1 MNFTKICPIFKTFS
15 SITVS
20 FRWGVK
26 LPSFC
31 LHLYK
36 GNFNA
41 IDTLGQICS
50 LKDLNNTFFEN
61 IYINI
66 LMSCSKGGMK
76 KSFYH
81 NLVNTLS
88 ILLAHFGM
96 VEWDKAILADKIPH
110 FSATWDNGFYW
121 CTVKI
126 WNPYKT
132 VRWTLITSCY
142 KELMDSLTKWL
153 TLYGC
158 FFYVTIFLCISI
170 WKFFLLETLLDIF
183 LIHLCVIISDVYLA
197 SVYINLNS
205 KSFYYNKLVCF
216 CIWNRYI
223 F

>member
-1 MNFTKICPIFKTFS
+1 MNFTKICPISKTFS
-15 SITVS
+15 SITTVS

-66 LMSCSKGGMK
+66 LMSRSKGGVK

-110 FSATWDNGFYW
+110 FSAKWDNGFYW

-132 VRWTLITSCY
+132 VWWTLITSCY
-142 KELMDSLTKWL
+142 KELMDW
-153 TLYGC
+153 
-158 FFYVTIFLCISI
+158 
-170 WKFFLLETLLDIF
+170 
-183 LIHLCVIISDVYLA
+183 SD
-197 SVYINLNS
+197 
-205 KSFYYNKLVCF
+205 
-216 CIWNRYI
+216 
-223 F
+223 